1 MLKKVLF
8 YSLLFLRH
16 SKLDF
21 RGEEFRTEYSRIGE
35 LRSLLPRASFLALT
49 ATSTQSDRKKIATM
63 LCMKN
68 VHEVVGSCDRENLFH
83 SCIKAPGDI
92 DSCFSWLVTDLKV
105 LTNQCPKLIIYCR
118 NIKSC
123 GLIYKFLREELGDHC
138 YLGLPSAKNCLFA
151 MYHHSTPVKNKNIV
165 MEAFPKEDS
174 TTRVVIATSAF
185 GMGVNVPDVRVVIHW
200 GAPHSLNSYQQQSGR
215 AGRDGQQAL
224 SVTYYH
230 PHDVSVVATDEPM
243 RLFCKTDTCRREFL
257 VKHFTPEYTGS
268 HHSDTHSC
276 CDICKQTC
284 ECGQCPENH
293 PACLVQDD

>member
-1 MLKKVLF
+1 
-8 YSLLFLRH
+8 
-16 SKLDF
+16 
-21 RGEEFRTEYSRIGE
+21 
-35 LRSLLPRASFLALT
+35 
-49 ATSTQSDRKKIATM
+49 
-63 LCMKN
+63 MKN

-105 LTNQCPKLIIYCR
+105 LTNQCLKLIIYCR

-138 YLGLPSAKNCLFA
+138 YLGLPLAKNCLFA

-174 TTRVVIATSAF
+174 TTKVVIATSAF
-185 GMGVNVPDVRVVIHW
+185 GMGVNVPDVRVVIHG

-215 AGRDGQQAL
+215 AGRDGQQPL

-230 PHDVSVVATDEPM
+230 PHDVSVVASDEPM
-243 RLFCKTDTCRREFL
+243 RLFCKKWYMQESFWWSILHPSILVAIILTPILVVTCANKPVNVDNAQKIILLALFKMTELQWGTKRNS
-257 VKHFTPEYTGS
+257 TT
-268 HHSDTHSC
+268 
-276 CDICKQTC
+276 
-284 ECGQCPENH
+284 
-293 PACLVQDD
+293 